1 MQDIGETRRGA
12 AFGAILAAF
21 DTGIGT
27 GSTMTGW
34 LSGRAGF
41 PIAFAV
47 AAVLA
52 ALALPMFLLVDKR
65 LRSAARACRC
75 RRRRR
80 PLPHSAAG
88 LEG

>member
-1 MQDIGETRRGA
+1 MQDVGETRRGA

-27 GSTMTGW
+27 RIDPDR
-34 LSGRAGF
+34 LAQRARRVS
-41 PIAFAV
+41 PPRLRV

-52 ALALPMFLLVDKR
+52 ALALPMFLLR
-65 LRSAARACRC
+65 GQAASARGASEVPPDA
-75 RRRRR
+75 R

-88 LEG
+88 LDG

>member
-41 PIAFAV
+41 PTAFAV

-65 LRSAARACRC
+65 FGPRRALQVPP
-75 RRRRR
+75 RRR